1 MFGCDANMTVLYDKM
16 VLELLPLTDDV
27 LDDLKSHVI
36 RYVYGDVQSSSLSLA
51 RAAKWKK
58 QKKKSL
64 IRLPPDDDSLR
75 QHIKRANFLACI
87 QRHPD
92 LIRHPSPIGHGWELV
107 NGRCRPVRHTKP
119 ALPLSLSVLTPPLDG
134 YLTLRLILTLK
145 PILTL
150 RQSLRHQY
158 CARLFG

>member
-1 MFGCDANMTVLYDKM
+1 MTKWSSNCG
-16 VLELLPLTDDV
+16 ESLPLTDDV
-27 LDDLKSHVI
+27 LDDLKSYVT

-75 QHIKRANFLACI
+75 QHIKRANFLAYI

-92 LIRHPSPIGHGWELV
+92 LRRHPFPYRSRLGIGQWL
-107 NGRCRPVRHTKP
+107 
-119 ALPLSLSVLTPPLDG
+119 L
-134 YLTLRLILTLK
+134 
-145 PILTL
+145 
-150 RQSLRHQY
+150 
-158 CARLFG
+158 

>member
-1 MFGCDANMTVLYDKM
+1 MTKWSSNCG
-16 VLELLPLTDDV
+16 ESLPLTDDV
-27 LDDLKSHVI
+27 LDDLKSYVI

-64 IRLPPDDDSLR
+64 ICLPPDDDSLR

-92 LIRHPSPIGHGWELV
+92 LRRHPSPI
-107 NGRCRPVRHTKP
+107 
-119 ALPLSLSVLTPPLDG
+119 SVTAGNWSMAAVDQYGTQNLLFPFHF
-134 YLTLRLILTLK
+134 
-145 PILTL
+145 
-150 RQSLRHQY
+150 QSSHRRWM
-158 CARLFG
+158 AI

>member
-1 MFGCDANMTVLYDKM
+1 MMSWMTSSPTLFA
-16 VLELLPLTDDV
+16 TC
-27 LDDLKSHVI
+27 
-36 RYVYGDVQSSSLSLA
+36 DVQSSSLSLA

-64 IRLPPDDDSLR
+64 IRLPSDD
-75 QHIKRANFLACI
+75 IKRANFLACI

-92 LIRHPSPIGHGWELV
+92 LRRHPSPIGHGWELV